1 MPGDP
6 KECREH
12 AKNCLRLAAEAPN
25 EVGKRRFE
33 ELARTWLRLASDLEA
48 AKVLLE
54 RWGPSKVPER
64 SICSVSP
71 FLSREAPAMGATPG
85 LRVPRGN
92 L

>member
-12 AKNCLRLAAEAPN
+12 AKNCFRLAAEAPN

-64 SICSVSP
+64 STKRAS
-71 FLSREAPAMGATPG
+71 
-85 LRVPRGN
+85 
-92 L
+92 